1 MSPELKIYLMTLML
15 PALMDEI
22 DDPMNPK
29 TKSSFL
35 RVTKFCEGKANA
47 AAEAFYEHDELKD
60 RHDAMLNHWNRII
73 DEVKLG

>member
-29 TKSSFL
+29 TRSSFN
-35 RVTKFCEGKANA
+35 RVVQFCELKANA

-60 RHDAMLNHWNRII
+60 RHDAMINHWSRVI